1 MRSLSRRKVNFCTGS
16 IPSAFVRFTVPVI
29 LSSLL
34 HMLFNTAD
42 MVVVGKFV
50 SDAAQAA
57 VSSTGNIVNT
67 MICLLTG
74 LGAGVSVL
82 TAQCVGSGD
91 EEKTGRVV
99 HTAIA
104 TGLLFGTVL
113 AAVCIVTVPWV
124 LEWME
129 YPPEISREAVI
140 YLRIYFV
147 GLPIQM
153 FYQFGAN
160 VLQAQGDSSRPM
172 YYLTIGGVV
181 NLVGNLVMVLAFG
194 MGVEG
199 VAIATVL
206 SYVVS
211 AWMVGRCLT
220 AETESVRL
228 ELRRLRIH
236 WPTLGR
242 IASIGIPA
250 GLQGMMFSLSGVI
263 LQSSLNA
270 LGTVTVAGVGAG
282 SNLIQYV
289 NMVGNSANAGC
300 ITFAAQN
307 LGADQ
312 PQRIR
317 EGYRRILLMTMGC
330 AVVVSAVLF
339 CLSPWLLQIYTN
351 DPAVVQQGLTHIR
364 TMVPFHFLHAF
375 MQVTQGFQ
383 RGLGASVTPMLV
395 AVIGTCGL
403 RALWAG
409 CVFPLWPI
417 LPVLVAVYPVTWLVT
432 GLVQW
437 GHLRYYLPRAA
448 ARAKQETA

>member
-1 MRSLSRRKVNFCTGS
+1 MRTVSRGRVDFCTGS
-16 IPSAFVRFTVPVI
+16 ISTAFIRFTVPVI

-57 VSSTGNIVNT
+57 VSSTGSIVNT

-82 TAQCVGSGD
+82 TAQCIGSKD

-104 TGLLFGTVL
+104 TALLFGSIL
-113 AAVCIVTVPWV
+113 ATVCIVTVPWV
-124 LEWME
+124 LEWMD
-129 YPPEISREAVI
+129 YPPEISREAVT

-147 GLPIQM
+147 GLPIQL

-160 VLQAQGDSSRPM
+160 VLQAQGDSRRPM

-181 NLVGNLVMVLAFG
+181 NVAANLLAVLAFD

-199 VAIATVL
+199 VAIATVM

-211 AWMVGRCLT
+211 ACLVGHCLVL
-220 AETESVRL
+220 ESGGARL
-228 ELRRLRIH
+228 DVRRLRIH

-242 IASIGIPA
+242 IAAIGIPA
-250 GLQGMMFSLSGVI
+250 GLQSMMFSLSGVI
-263 LQSSLNA
+263 IQSSLNS
-270 LGTVTVAGVGAG
+270 LGTVVVAGVGAG
-282 SNLIQYV
+282 GNLIQYA

-300 ITFAAQN
+300 VTFAAQN

-312 PQRIR
+312 PQRIKQ
-317 EGYRRILLMTMGC
+317 GYRRILLIVMGVA
-330 AVVVSAVLF
+330 AVVSTVLF
-339 CLSPWLLQIYTN
+339 CLSPWLLRIYTN
-351 DPAVVQQGLTHIR
+351 DPAVVQQGLIHIR
-364 TMVPFHFLHAF
+364 TIVPFHILYAF

-383 RGLGASVTPMLV
+383 RGLGASVAPMLV
-395 AVIGTCGL
+395 SVIGTCGL

-409 CVFPLWPI
+409 CVFPLWPTQ
-417 LPVLVAVYPVTWLVT
+417 PVLVAVYPVTWLVT
-432 GLVQW
+432 GLVQCL
-437 GHLRYYLPRAA
+437 HLWYYFPRAV
-448 ARAKQETA
+448 ARAKEEKA

>member
-1 MRSLSRRKVNFCTGS
+1 MRLAGHRKVDFCTGS
-16 IPSAFVRFTVPVI
+16 IPAAFIRFTIPVI

-50 SDAAQAA
+50 GDAAQAA

-82 TAQCVGSGD
+82 TARCIGSKD
-91 EEKTGRVV
+91 EEKISRVV

-104 TGLLFGTVL
+104 TALLFGSAM
-113 AAVCIVTVPWV
+113 AAVSIVTVPWV
-124 LEWME
+124 LEWMD

-147 GLPIQM
+147 GLPIQL

-199 VAIATVL
+199 VAIATVM

-211 AWMVGRCLT
+211 AWLVGRCLT
-220 AETESVRL
+220 AETESIRL
-228 ELRRLRIH
+228 ELRQLRIH

-250 GLQGMMFSLSGVI
+250 GLQSMMFSLSGVI
-263 LQSSLNA
+263 LQSSLNS

-282 SNLIQYV
+282 TNLIQYV

-312 PQRIR
+312 PQRIKQ
-317 EGYRRILLMTMGC
+317 GYRRILLIVMGV
-330 AVVVSAVLF
+330 AAVVSAVLL
-339 CLSPWLLQIYTN
+339 CLSPWLLRIYTN

-364 TMVPFHFLHAF
+364 TMVPFHVLHAF

-383 RGLGASVTPMLV
+383 RGLGASVAPMLV
-395 AVIGTCGL
+395 SVIGTCGL

-409 CVFPLWPI
+409 WVFPLWP
-417 LPVLVAVYPVTWLVT
+417 VLSVLIAVYPVTWLVT
-432 GLVQW
+432 GLVQCL
-437 GHLRYYLPRAA
+437 HLWYYFPRAV
-448 ARAKQETA
+448 ARAKAEKS